1 MAVLV
6 DDSSPFGTYA
16 PGRLRRQ
23 LHASTKR
30 IYKAG
35 WLGRRVFGRL
45 RSLDRL
51 FSSRSGGIVDVER
64 FGLRWRL
71 YVRGN
76 VADSRLLLRPD
87 SFEPVEIASI
97 LALVNP
103 GFVFVDV
110 GANCGFYALRIAQA
124 AANSGNGQIIAIEPH
139 PAMRQRL
146 EFNVRMNCARGV
158 NVLGCGVGDRNGTAK
173 LFEGTKNLGTS
184 RISGEGS
191 IEVELRTL
199 LDIATVQNLERIDAV
214 KVDVEGFED
223 RVLDP
228 FLRNAP
234 EYLLPRMIVA
244 EYSWS
249 GTWECDWMGRATARG
264 YREHARTRQSNVI
277 LVRQ

>member
-1 MAVLV
+1 MAAPV

-16 PGRLRRQ
+16 PGPVRRR
-23 LHASTKR
+23 LHASMNE

-35 WLGRRVFGRL
+35 WIGRRIFGRL

-51 FSSRSGGIVDVER
+51 CSSRSGGIVDVER

-87 SFEPVEIASI
+87 AFEPVEVDAI
-97 LALVNP
+97 LGLVDRD
-103 GFVFVDV
+103 FVFLDV
-110 GANCGFYALRIAQA
+110 GANCGFYALRIAHA
-124 AANSGNGQIIAIEPH
+124 AADSERGQIIAVEPH
-139 PAMRQRL
+139 PGMRRRL
-146 EFNVRMNCARGV
+146 EFNVELNSSRGV
-158 NVLGCGVGDRNGTAK
+158 HVLGCAVGDRNGTAR
-173 LFEGTKNLGTS
+173 LSEGAKNLGTS
-184 RISGEGS
+184 RISDEGS
-191 IEVELRTL
+191 IYVELRTL
-199 LDIATVQNLERIDAV
+199 LDIATARRLERIDAV

-228 FLRNAP
+228 FLRDAP
-234 EYLLPRMIVA
+234 DRLLPRMIVA
-244 EYSWS
+244 EHSWS
-249 GTWECDWMGRATARG
+249 GTWESDWMSRAASRG